1 MKRLFCT
8 VVTDYEG
15 QLDSPWIFHIKAET
29 QEKAEVCAI
38 EQLKENGYEDSMIE
52 EHFELLT
59 FPVREEDIIEA

>member
-38 EQLKENGYEDSMIE
+38 EQLKENGYDDDMIKDF
-52 EHFELLT
+52 FEFFT